1 MALIG
6 QRVAGFGL
14 WAGIPL
20 LQAAG
25 LAGLIAAHAP
35 SSDARVLA
43 IVFPPWWTEDSMVS
57 AVRGQ
62 GLVPLPAGAAFI
74 AIVPDAVSLR
84 SIPGEWFRLSLP
96 KGIFCSEKES
106 IP

>member
-1 MALIG
+1 MALKVG
-6 QRVAGFGL
+6 RVAGFGL

-35 SSDARVLA
+35 DSDARVLA
-43 IVFPPWWTEDSMVS
+43 IVFPPWWAEDRMVA
-57 AVRGQ
+57 AVSGA
-62 GLVPLPAGAAFI
+62 GLVPLPAGASFI
-74 AIVPDAVSLR
+74 AIVPQSVSIR

-96 KGIFCSEKES
+96 KGIFCS
-106 IP
+106 